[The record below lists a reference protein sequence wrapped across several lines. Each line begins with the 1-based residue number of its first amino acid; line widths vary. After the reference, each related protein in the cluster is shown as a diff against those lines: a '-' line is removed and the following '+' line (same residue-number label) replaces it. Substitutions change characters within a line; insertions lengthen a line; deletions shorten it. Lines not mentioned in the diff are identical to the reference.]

1 MKAGVSETDTPVI
14 SCLQIFCECE
24 YILGTNREK
33 TFYISHAASY
43 ADLMA

>member
-14 SCLQIFCECE
+14 SCQQIFCESE
-24 YILGTNREK
+24 YLLGTNREK

>member
-14 SCLQIFCECE
+14 LCLQIFCKCE